1 MIFNNNAMRE
11 FITGLQFLT
20 RIRFFREETW
30 TAERF
35 GRSVVFFPLIGAVIG
50 AVLVAVY
57 LLFEQYLPSAGI
69 SFSRHITATMLV
81 AAHIIVTGGLH
92 CDGFMDTIDGIFSGR
107 TRERM
112 LEIMKDSRVGANGVT
127 AFILFILMKWSL
139 LMDIS
144 LQHLPGAIFL
154 MPILGRLCMVVGITS
169 FDYARDDG
177 MGKAFNQYAGKQSL
191 YIAVFYSLVIAVLL
205 GKQALFAGI
214 AAVCC
219 GIFFARYISRIL
231 HGLTGDAYGAITEV
245 TELLV
250 LFFYA
255 LLF

>member
-1 MIFNNNAMRE
+1 MKD

-20 RIRFFREETW
+20 RIRFFREDTW

-35 GRSVVFFPLIGAVIG
+35 GRSVVFFPLVGAVIG
-50 AVLVAVY
+50 LVLVAVY
-57 LLFEQYLPSAGI
+57 LIVEQYLPLAGI
-69 SFSRHITATMLV
+69 SFSRHILATLLV

-107 TRERM
+107 PRERM

-127 AFILFILMKWSL
+127 AFILFVLMKWSF

-144 LQHLPGAIFL
+144 LEFLPGAIFL
-154 MPILGRLCMVVGITS
+154 MPVLGRLCMVVGITC
-169 FDYARDDG
+169 FDYARADG

-191 YIAVFYSLVIAVLL
+191 YIALFYSLIIVVLF
-205 GKQALFAGI
+205 GKQALFAGF

-219 GIFFARYISRIL
+219 GLLFAGYISRIL

-250 LFFYA
+250 LFFYV